1 MIRTASSRRL
11 IDKLRQIA
19 LLGLVMSLLMGCA
32 APLASAPRVMVTRVP
47 IDVSSA
53 ALPTSGAVVGALPGD
68 GSAARAGDVVTST
81 ISVQSLDPAEAEPDQ
96 PVTESAAA
104 VGVTPVAAEA
114 LVGDPS
120 LRPLQRTRNIL
131 LIGTDQRDLDVVGRT
146 DTIMVLAIDA
156 PNNRAS
162 LISFPRDL
170 YLPIPGVGYSR
181 INTAYAFGEERKP
194 GGGLP
199 LLMSTIERNFGIPIE
214 RYVRIDF
221 SGFQGVVD
229 ALGGVDIVVDCPLY
243 DELIYRYFQVYTLEP
258 GTYHMNGEQA
268 LYYARSRK
276 TTSDFDRARRQQRVL
291 LAIRKRV
298 LDGNLL
304 PRMPALW
311 LAMRDIVDTN
321 LSPGDIAELARL
333 GATLEGKDLYG
344 MVIRYPLV
352 TDWVTPQ
359 GGMVQLP
366 DLPAINQALD
376 NAWERAPI
384 QETNS
389 EERLCP

>member
-1 MIRTASSRRL
+1 MNRISRL
-11 IDKLRQIA
+11 QQLA
-19 LLGLVMSLLMGCA
+19 LLGLVLTLLAGCA
-32 APLASAPRVMVTRVP
+32 GPLAAAPQVMVTRVP
-47 IDVSSA
+47 LEVARTVESVDPRRRASRAGRRQQHAVTATVLALPGTQAELDPVKGGEEGLPAASA
-53 ALPTSGAVVGALPGD
+53 ALTPAAVV
-68 GSAARAGDVVTST
+68 V
-81 ISVQSLDPAEAEPDQ
+81 E
-96 PVTESAAA
+96 
-104 VGVTPVAAEA
+104 
-114 LVGDPS
+114 DPS
-120 LRPLQRTRNIL
+120 LRTLQRTRNIL
-131 LIGTDQRDLDVVGRT
+131 LVGTDQRDLDYVGRT

-162 LISFPRDL
+162 LISLPRDL

-181 INTAYAFGEERKP
+181 INTAYAFGEERQP

-221 SGFQGVVD
+221 SGFEGVVD
-229 ALGGVDIVVDCPLY
+229 ALGGVDVVVDCPLY
-243 DELIYRYFQVYTLEP
+243 DELIYRYFDVYTLEP
-258 GTYHMNGEQA
+258 GDYHMNGEQA

-276 TTSDFDRARRQQRVL
+276 TTNDFDRARRQQRVL

-298 LDGNLL
+298 LDGNML
-304 PRMPALW
+304 PRIPALW

-321 LSPGDIAELARL
+321 LGPADIADLAKL

-352 TDWVTPQ
+352 DDWVTPQ

-376 NAWERAPI
+376 NIWERAPI
-384 QETNS
+384 QETNN